1 MASWVIH
8 LRVAQG
14 VYRQL
19 GLKYI
24 DEFILGNIA
33 PDSGLPRAD
42 GSGYQPDAAVSHFRS
57 IDANGIKDV
66 HEEIFIE
73 RYYTD
78 AHRRDYDGG
87 TDSFFLGYLAHL
99 LTDKLWAEEI
109 AYGAKNMF
117 PDLFAGDRDA
127 FWKKIKRDWYDM
139 DFMYLRDNPDF
150 EAFRIYENMKDLRN
164 RYVDFFSRDAFEKRR
179 EYITAFYRDGAA
191 NVKERETYLSA
202 GELDSFVRYAVEE
215 ISRQCL
221 GYVCEPLICG

>member
-1 MASWVIH
+1 
-8 LRVAQG
+8 
-14 VYRQL
+14 
-19 GLKYI
+19 
-24 DEFILGNIA
+24 
-33 PDSGLPRAD
+33 
-42 GSGYQPDAAVSHFRS
+42 
-57 IDANGIKDV
+57 
-66 HEEIFIE
+66 
-73 RYYTD
+73 
-78 AHRRDYDGG
+78 
-87 TDSFFLGYLAHL
+87 
-99 LTDKLWAEEI
+99 
-109 AYGAKNMF
+109 MF

-215 ISRQCL
+215 ISRLCL